1 MIPSRV
7 FFVTRKRLTSTWQCT
22 TFVFPPRLKWS
33 GVRLRRTSR
42 CRLLPA
48 VYIST
53 GFGVKLSLT
62 PFVRDVLVRFKVPPS
77 QLTLRPW
84 RTVLGFEAL
93 RAAFAPDTYGVE
105 EFCATHNV
113 MTKTHQ
119 DARSFVPRSGCDGS
133 IINLVG
139 SDHGWHD
146 TIIRVSGPWE
156 AVQAKDRGR
165 VLTMWNRGP
174 VPKGGA
180 PLPNEMYERVK
191 KLYRLNYDYR
201 N

>member
-119 DARSFVPRSGCDGS
+119 DARLSFLGVDATGRSSTWLVATMGGTTPSSASLVPGRLSK
-133 IINLVG
+133 LRTVG
-139 SDHGWHD
+139 AS
-146 TIIRVSGPWE
+146 
-156 AVQAKDRGR
+156 
-165 VLTMWNRGP
+165 
-174 VPKGGA
+174 
-180 PLPNEMYERVK
+180 
-191 KLYRLNYDYR
+191 
-201 N
+201 